1 MTSRDVKKN
10 EIAMRPCLVCGVLLN
25 ERQLGFPLDPDLG
38 SQGVDLYVTIGVGN
52 RFEKTIRA
60 SGRDEFVTAV
70 LCNACLVSSAAR
82 IEVDFRDD
90 DGVGHRRPWIH
101 DFDRTAPKGSGN

>member
-1 MTSRDVKKN
+1 MTDHDVKKN
-10 EIAMRPCLVCGVLLN
+10 EPAMRPCLVCGALLN

-38 SQGVDLYVTIGVGN
+38 SQGVELYVTIGVGN
-52 RFEKTIRA
+52 RFEKTLY
-60 SGRDEFVTAV
+60 GGKEFATAV

-82 IEVDFRDD
+82 IEVSSRDD
-90 DGVGHRRPWIH
+90 DDIEHRRPWIH